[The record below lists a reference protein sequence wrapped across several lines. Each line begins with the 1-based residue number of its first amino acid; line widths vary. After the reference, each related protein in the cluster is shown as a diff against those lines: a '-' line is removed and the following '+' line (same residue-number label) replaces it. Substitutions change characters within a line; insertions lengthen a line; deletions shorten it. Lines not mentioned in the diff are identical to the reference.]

1 MNHPTGKLP
10 AYLGY
15 LLIISPVIFFTYV
28 MATKVIP
35 YLSFEQA
42 VNFLSTKTDEVLAQP
57 LFRAGF
63 YIHIISSWIVLLV
76 ALPQFLPLLSARQ
89 PGFHRFIG
97 SIYVFTILAFAAPSG
112 LVLALYANGGIAA
125 KTGFT
130 LQCLVWWFATF
141 MAYVKV
147 RQHNYR
153 EHITWMVRSFAV
165 TLAAFS
171 LRTEGYLMHYL
182 LHTRP
187 IETYVTITWLSW
199 VGNWFIAELLLT
211 LGLGKWLHK
220 KYTQNLQP

>member
-1 MNHPTGKLP
+1 MNHRVSQIS
-10 AYLGY
+10 AYLIY
-15 LLIISPVIFFTYV
+15 LLIISPVICFTYV

-35 YLSFEQA
+35 YLSFGHA
-42 VNFLSTKTDEVLAQP
+42 VNFLSTKTDEVLDKP
-57 LFRAGF
+57 LFRTGF
-63 YIHIISSWIVLLV
+63 YIHIISSWLVLLV
-76 ALPQFLPLLSARQ
+76 ALPQFMPRLSAGY
-89 PGFHRFIG
+89 PGFHRG
-97 SIYVFTILAFAAPSG
+97 TGKVYVFTILAFAAPSG
-112 LVLALYANGGIAA
+112 LILALYANGGIAA

-130 LQCLVWWFATF
+130 LQCVVWWLATF

-153 EHITWMVRSFAV
+153 EHINWMVRSFAI

-211 LGLGKWLHK
+211 IGLGKWLHK